1 VDEIAKIAG
10 ANQHVDLGPIRDSL
24 GKLTSAA
31 ENYEKAFAR
40 LDRLNAQQAAQ
51 AHAQLAALDLV
62 LYRTERAFRHEA
74 GLPRR
79 EWFKHLIYAPGF
91 YTGYG
96 VKTLPGIREGIEE
109 AHWDEARSFVPV
121 VAKAIEALTSDVN
134 RATAALRAIV
144 H

>member
-1 VDEIAKIAG
+1 
-10 ANQHVDLGPIRDSL
+10 
-24 GKLTSAA
+24 
-31 ENYEKAFAR
+31 
-40 LDRLNAQQAAQ
+40 
-51 AHAQLAALDLV
+51 V

-74 GLPRR
+74 GLPWR

-109 AHWDEARSFVPV
+109 AHWDEARSFVPI
-121 VAKAIEALTSDVN
+121 VAKAIGALTSDVN